1 MSKISFEMKP
11 VEKKRKKTSAKRSIF
26 DPILDQFIESG
37 HNLVQ
42 ITIEGKRPGYVGT
55 MLNKRIKKREL
66 DFVASWAQDVIYLE
80 KKPTE

>member
-1 MSKISFEMKP
+1 MSKIRFEMKP

-26 DPILDQFIESG
+26 DPILDKFIESG

-42 ITIEGKRPGYVGT
+42 ITIEGKRPGYVGA
-55 MLNKRIKKREL
+55 MLNKRINKREL
-66 DFVASWAQDVIYLE
+66 DVVASWAQDVIYLE

>member
-1 MSKISFEMKP
+1 MSKIRFDMKP
-11 VEKKRKKTSAKRSIF
+11 VEKKREKTHHKRSIF

-66 DFVASWAQDVIYLE
+66 DIVASWAQDVIYLE
-80 KKPTE
+80 KKSTE

>member
-1 MSKISFEMKP
+1 MSEIRFEMKP
-11 VEKKRKKTSAKRSIF
+11 VEKKRVKMHQKRSIF

-55 MLNKRIKKREL
+55 MLNKRIKRREL
-66 DFVASWAQDVIYLE
+66 DIVASWAQDFIYLE
-80 KKPTE
+80 KKSTE